1 MQPEEITS
9 LSLNAALKA
18 DFNPIKNLVL
28 TGDYTEGLN
37 LYASLEQPS
46 ANDERWVGV
55 CHFALG
61 NQLEAKMHL
70 SQAIAGGERAA
81 GIELAS
87 VYRTQGFVDLAL
99 NQLNLVN
106 AALLHVADQARLARE
121 RAELILK
128 SGDLERAAIA
138 FEEALM
144 LSEVSDER
152 QWLSPAIL
160 QSLGFVQSER
170 GDFGAAIQSLSQV
183 IIHKQA
189 SPIRIAAAFATR
201 ALVFAYSGKLNAARQ
216 DIERGTSALAN
227 LESGQWLLV
236 MLKFADGITSWLEE
250 HADQAIETLMT
261 VSREA
266 MNFGE
271 RELSVYAQAQ
281 LVVIHLERR
290 DTDRARAHISLAR
303 AQVDGENAQA
313 ICDLREAQLYTHLNQ
328 AVPAMLERAVAYF
341 SRTQHRREMAIAL
354 FHLADAY
361 ASRRDFQAANM
372 ALNRVT
378 DLTHMFEGK
387 AFLNAEFRG
396 LRGLNQLQNH
406 ASSYAGWLFS
416 TATTISSG
424 SSVPRIFEVK
434 TFGQPHLLVDG
445 QRIEFGSHRALEL
458 LVFLGLHPNSSLEQ
472 IIAALS
478 PDDDPKSAKNLF
490 HQLKFILN
498 RHARGLKIEY
508 HTANRTY
515 ALNAGSASLEFDTVQ
530 LTTYLQTPG
539 QPGLSA
545 ALELYVGE
553 FLVTADTQWAS
564 EVRSKMEW
572 MLVESGVKV
581 VYELL
586 QEGELEA
593 CKSLSRSLLK
603 LEPGDIGLNRLL
615 IEVTRRVEGELAA
628 QIELERAQSRFR
640 GLGVVVNSLSM
651 TGENDGLN

>member
-1 MQPEEITS
+1 MQPEEINS
-9 LSLNAALKA
+9 LPLNAALKA
-18 DFNPIKNLVL
+18 DINPIKNMVL

-37 LYASLEQPS
+37 LFASLEYPTGS
-46 ANDERWVGV
+46 DKRWVGV

-81 GIELAS
+81 GIELSS

-106 AALLHVADQARLARE
+106 TMLLPKADQARLARE

-128 SGDLERAAIA
+128 TGDLERAAIA

-170 GDFGAAIQSLSQV
+170 GDFGAAIQSLSQI

-189 SPIRIAAAFATR
+189 SPVRIAAAFATR
-201 ALVFAYSGKLNAARQ
+201 ALVFAYSGKLGAARQ
-216 DIERGTSALAN
+216 DIGRGTSALAD
-227 LESGQWLLV
+227 LESGQWLSV

-250 HADQAIETLMT
+250 HADQAVEALMS

-271 RELSVYAQAQ
+271 RELSVYAQGQ
-281 LVVIHLERR
+281 LVVIYLERR

-328 AVPAMLERAVAYF
+328 AVPAMLERAVTYF
-341 SRTQHRREMAIAL
+341 SRTQHRRELAIAL
-354 FHLADAY
+354 FHLADAH
-361 ASRRDFQAANM
+361 ASRRDFQAAQM

-378 DLTHMFEGK
+378 DLTHMLEGK

-416 TATTISSG
+416 TTTVSSG

-458 LVFLGLHPNSSLEQ
+458 LVFVGLNPNSSLEQ

-498 RHARGLKIEY
+498 QHARGLRIEY
-508 HTANRTY
+508 HTENRTY
-515 ALNAGSASLEFDTVQ
+515 ALSAGSASLQFDTVQ
-530 LTTYLQTPG
+530 FATYLQTPG
-539 QPGLSA
+539 QAGLNA

-572 MLVESGVKV
+572 LLVESGVKV

-628 QIELERAQSRFR
+628 QIELERAQSRLR
-640 GLGVVVNSLSM
+640 SLGVVVDSLSM

>member
-9 LSLNAALKA
+9 LSLNAALNT

-37 LYASLEQPS
+37 LYASLEHPS
-46 ANDERWVGV
+46 ASDERWVGV
-55 CHFALG
+55 CHFALA

-81 GIELAS
+81 GIELSS

-106 AALLHVADQARLARE
+106 TMLLPKADQARLARE

-160 QSLGFVQSER
+160 HSLGFVQSER
-170 GDFGAAIQSLSQV
+170 GDFGAAIQSLSQI

-189 SPIRIAAAFATR
+189 SPVRIAAAFATR
-201 ALVFAYSGKLNAARQ
+201 ALVFAYSGKLGAARQ
-216 DIERGTSALAN
+216 DIGRGTSALAA
-227 LESGQWLLV
+227 LESGQWLSV

-250 HADQAIETLMT
+250 RADQAIEILMV

-281 LVVIHLERR
+281 LVVIYLERR
-290 DTDRARAHISLAR
+290 DTDRARAHISVAR

-341 SRTQHRREMAIAL
+341 SRTQHRRELAIAL
-354 FHLADAY
+354 FHLADAH
-361 ASRRDFQAANM
+361 ASRRDFQAANI

-378 DLTHMFEGK
+378 DLTHMLEGK

-416 TATTISSG
+416 TTTLSSG

-458 LVFLGLHPNSSLEQ
+458 LVFVGLNPNSSLEQ

-498 RHARGLKIEY
+498 RHARGLRIEY
-508 HTANRTY
+508 HTENRTY
-515 ALNAGSASLEFDTVQ
+515 ALNAGSASLQFDNVQ
-530 LTTYLQTPG
+530 FTTYLQTPG
-539 QPGLSA
+539 QTGLSA

-572 MLVESGVKV
+572 LLVESGVKV

-628 QIELERAQSRFR
+628 QIELERAQSRLR
-640 GLGVVVNSLSM
+640 GLGVVVDSLSM